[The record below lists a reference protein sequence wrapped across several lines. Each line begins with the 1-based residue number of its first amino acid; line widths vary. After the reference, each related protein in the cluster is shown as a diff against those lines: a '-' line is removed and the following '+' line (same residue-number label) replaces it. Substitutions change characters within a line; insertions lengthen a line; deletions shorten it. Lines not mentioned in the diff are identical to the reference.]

1 MGQTSTGL
9 LTAFGSTFDK
19 LLGRPI
25 EADVYEDNAACITSV
40 TKGYSTAMRYIGRT
54 QKVQLG
60 FLHDVCRV
68 ETGDVDPGRRES
80 SGRVV
85 PLADAESDDK
95 PVTLKKVV
103 TTEQKADIFTK
114 ELDKVKFRELSSM
127 IGMQSKSTVKSA
139 LCALNLGRGESYGL
153 DTVFEAVD

>member
-1 MGQTSTGL
+1 
-9 LTAFGSTFDK
+9 
-19 LLGRPI
+19 
-25 EADVYEDNAACITSV
+25 
-40 TKGYSTAMRYIGRT
+40 MRYIGRT

-68 ETGDVDPGRRES
+68 ETGDVDPGRGES
-80 SGRVV
+80 RGRVI
-85 PLADAESDDK
+85 PLTDEETTDK

-114 ELDKVKFRELSSM
+114 ELDKIKFRELSSL

-139 LCALNLGRGESYGL
+139 LVCALNLGRGESSGLETDLNL
-153 DTVFEAVD
+153 DTVFEEVD